1 MAEKVYEV
9 DRDQVRALM
18 AKGAQ
23 LVEVLSPEAYRSVHL
38 AGAKNIPLSELNRET
53 AARLRRDQ
61 RVIVYCADDL

>member
-1 MAEKVYEV
+1 MVEKVYEI
-9 DRDQVRALM
+9 DREQVRLLV

-23 LVEVLSPEAYRSVHL
+23 LVEVLSPKVYRAVHL
-38 AGAKNIPLSELNRET
+38 AGAMNIPLAELNRET